1 MGTSFRSAPW
11 PDVCFF
17 SSLQLE
23 QKRLSERKSK
33 PNVSQTGQGSI
44 FWEHSCFVQQ
54 VSLAPYC
61 PILGQRLFYMLHL
74 SWTCYPEK
82 HSVYNKWNNSWAVI
96 KNETFCFS
104 LSLLRLDMRFG
115 NQNNGLKMLWSFLSC
130 TFSSPLAMMEASN
143 SRLPFPRKKNLLHLN
158 CSKTFLVSLLNFLV
172 FLV

>member
-33 PNVSQTGQGSI
+33 PNVSQRGQGSI
-44 FWEHSCFVQQ
+44 FGNHSCFVQTGCHWTL
-54 VSLAPYC
+54 SPNF
-61 PILGQRLFYMLHL
+61 RSKTFLHASS
-74 SWTCYPEK
+74 SWTCYPGK
-82 HSVYNKWNNSWAVI
+82 HSVYNNGIIHELSL

-115 NQNNGLKMLWSFLSC
+115 NQNMDSRCSEVSFPV
-130 TFSSPLAMMEASN
+130 PLIPTSN
-143 SRLPFPRKKNLLHLN
+143 DGSLQFP
-158 CSKTFLVSLLNFLV
+158 VSLSPEK
-172 FLV
+172 